1 MKDMTP
7 TPTDITTQIIDQK
20 LTELAQTPTER
31 ASGRRLSPHPG
42 YGHELPLSVEE
53 FDAVLTHELRRMI
66 ERIGGPWVAA
76 TPAITLEQV
85 ILTAIRDG
93 KDPSETLL
101 SLLQSF
107 TVAYAT
113 PETHASAC
121 AHMQGLAEL
130 LNECRHDL
138 SPGARRH

>member
-1 MKDMTP
+1 MTS

-20 LTELAQTPTER
+20 LAELAQAPTDR

-42 YGHELPLSVEE
+42 YGHNLPLSVEE
-53 FDAVLTHELRRMI
+53 LDTVLTRELRRMI
-66 ERIGGPWVAA
+66 ERIGGPWVAT

-85 ILTAIRDG
+85 ILTAIRHG

-101 SLLQSF
+101 GLLQSF
-107 TVAYAT
+107 AVAYAT

-121 AHMQGLAEL
+121 ALMEGLGEL

-138 SPGARRH
+138 TPGARRH